1 MPSAPGR
8 SRSAGTRAM
17 VDTDTDRTGP
27 GDRDRR
33 LQKGGSQV
41 AATIADAL
49 RGLLPHG
56 GQASVSV
63 LPPEPGLGSVLDAG
77 LLAAHHLAILTEG
90 AAISNART
98 ASTGEAAR
106 PSRTT
111 IQNLDMPQ

>member
-1 MPSAPGR
+1 MPSALGR
-8 SRSAGTRAM
+8 SRSARAM
-17 VDTDTDRTGP
+17 VGTDRT
-27 GDRDRR
+27 D
-33 LQKGGSQV
+33 V
-41 AATIADAL
+41 L

>member
-1 MPSAPGR
+1 MPSALGR
-8 SRSAGTRAM
+8 SRSARAM
-17 VDTDTDRTGP
+17 VDTDRTGP
-27 GDRDRR
+27 DDRDRR
-33 LQKGGSQV
+33 LQKRGSQV
-41 AATIADAL
+41 AARLADVL
-49 RGLLPHG
+49 HGLLPHG

-90 AAISNART
+90 ATISNART

-106 PSRTT
+106 PSRTA